1 MERSSREW
9 MVPLLGIA
17 FIVLLVISFIIGG
30 EPKDA
35 THSADDVKQWYL
47 DNKDSAE
54 LGAFLGTVAAAGLV
68 FYGAYLRRVLDVA
81 QGGTGGMLPIL
92 VLIGVSTV
100 AIAGAI
106 DNMFVFVAA
115 ERADDI
121 PATSVQTIQAIFDN
135 DFLPFVLGV
144 IVFNWSVGLS
154 VLRTDVLPR
163 WMGWAAIVFGVLSLA
178 GPIGFAGVIGAA
190 LWIIVSSIM
199 LTMRAR
205 GQASTAPAAT

>member
-81 QGGTGGMLPIL
+81 QGGVGGMLPIL